1 MCYRDRRDHRG
12 NLHKV
17 RGEAQMR
24 VWQYK
29 HDLKILEMLDD
40 GLTPKYIAAEMN
52 LTIWAVYKARERM
65 SHVKQ
70 KNTFQKVQK
79 TSKKF
84 T

>member
-1 MCYRDRRDHRG
+1 
-12 NLHKV
+12 
-17 RGEAQMR
+17 MR

-29 HDLKILEMLDD
+29 HDLKILKMLND

-70 KNTFQKVQK
+70 KKHFPK
-79 TSKKF
+79 TSKNFQKHSHIVM
-84 T
+84 

>member
-1 MCYRDRRDHRG
+1 MCSRDRLDHRG

-52 LTIWAVYKARERM
+52 LTVWAIYKARERM
-65 SHVKQ
+65 CHVKQ
-70 KNTFQKVQK
+70 KKDFPK
-79 TSKKF
+79 TSKNF
-84 T
+84 QQN